1 MDTTK
6 RLTTIEY
13 TDQVDDLDVF
23 CQKCGELGYKNNDS
37 VKAMKLDWC
46 RRIGGQYFLTYD
58 NKEIIAVSG
67 CHPLPEVGATTWR
80 LLFRGA
86 NLKNNIFGVM
96 SKSHMTS
103 TGFFYHMLPQVAW
116 AQEHGGDQFVI
127 TTNWVNPE
135 IKSMEKSH
143 RTFKLLERQGLVSC
157 LVEKMELFNTIQTV
171 WQLNLSKYSQL
182 RQEFIERNVDI
193 K

>member
-13 TDQVDDLDVF
+13 TDQTNDLEVF
-23 CQKCGELGYKNNDS
+23 CDKCADLGYKNNSS
-37 VKAMKLDWC
+37 VKSMKLDWC
-46 RRIGGQYFLTYD
+46 LNSGGKFFMTYR
-58 NKEIIAVSG
+58 NEEIIALSG
-67 CHPLPEVGATTWR
+67 CHPLPEVGPATWR
-80 LLFRGA
+80 LLFRGV

-103 TGFFYHMLPQVAW
+103 TGFFYHVLPQVAW